1 MRRFLALALL
11 AAPLAH
17 AAPLRTEHVEAEL
30 VAARTAV
37 EPNKSVTV
45 ALRLKAMPGWHTYW
59 RNPGDSG
66 QPTSIQ
72 WKLPAGYAAGPIQW
86 PAPEKLPIGPLAN
99 YGYEGEVF
107 LLTDI
112 AAPAGAKG
120 EARIAAHARWLVCN
134 PERCIPEEGDFSLGL
149 GMGAGRDG
157 PYAAQIRYTRE
168 LLPQPAG
175 ADWQVSA
182 ARRGGFVELS
192 IAAPAGFSP
201 AGLQF
206 FPYDEGKVQPA
217 PEQHVMRSG
226 GTTTLALPVS
236 TQPVGEFDRV
246 AGILVAPAQPPVEI
260 DVPVAAGAAPAAPS
274 AARLGLAAAIGF
286 ALAGGLILNLMPCVL
301 PVLSIKVLGFA
312 RGKSHAAM
320 RAHGLLYGAGVV
332 ASFLALAGM
341 LLAFKSAG
349 HAVGWGFQ
357 LQSPA
362 FVAVVA
368 LVFFALA
375 LNLSGVYEFGA
386 LVPASIAAA
395 HVGGPRADAFFT
407 GVLAVVV
414 ASPCTSPFMGAALG
428 YALGESSL
436 HALAVFTALGVGMAA
451 PYVLLAFRPQWL
463 KHVPK
468 PGPWMA
474 HLKQFLAFP
483 LYATVIW
490 LAWVLGVQSG
500 LEAVVWLLGGLLA
513 LGAAGWLAG
522 MATPRRWVQRG
533 GAIALAAAAI
543 ALAIPGPQAVA
554 KKAAAAD
561 GWEPWSEARVES
573 LQRAGKPVFVDFT
586 AAWCVTCQVNKQLVL
601 GRPEIHEA
609 FRAHG
614 VSLLRADWTR
624 QDPSITRTLAAL
636 GRNGVPVYA
645 FYRPGQGPELLPEI
659 LTRDAVLAALRGS

>member
-1 MRRFLALALL
+1 MRRLFALALL
-11 AAPLAH
+11 AASIAH
-17 AAPLRTEHVEAEL
+17 AAPLRTEHVEAQL
-30 VAARTAV
+30 VAERTAV
-37 EPNKSVTV
+37 EPGKSVTV
-45 ALRLKAMPGWHTYW
+45 ALRLKTIPGWHTYW

-66 QPTSIQ
+66 QPTSIR
-72 WKLPAGYAAGPIQW
+72 WTLPAGYAAGPIQW

-112 AAPAGAKG
+112 AAPAGAK
-120 EARIAAHARWLVCN
+120 ANAAIAAHARWLVCN

-149 GMGAGRDG
+149 GKGPGRDG
-157 PYAAQIRYTRE
+157 PYAAQIRFTRE

-175 ADWQVSA
+175 AGWKLSA
-182 ARRGGFVELS
+182 TRRGGAVELA
-192 IAAPAGFSP
+192 IAGPAGFSP
-201 AGLQF
+201 TGLQF

-217 PEQHVMRSG
+217 PAQRLSSG
-226 GTTTLALPVS
+226 NGLTTLALPVAA
-236 TQPVGEFDRV
+236 QPVGTFDRV
-246 AGILVAPAQPPVEI
+246 SGILVAPGQPPVEV
-260 DVPVAAGAAPAAPS
+260 DVPVAAGAAPAGAQ
-274 AARLGLAAAIGF
+274 LGLAAALGF
-286 ALAGGLILNLMPCVL
+286 ALVGGLILNLMPCVL

-312 RGKSHAAM
+312 RGHSHAAM

-332 ASFLALAGM
+332 GSFVALAG
-341 LLAFKSAG
+341 LLIAFQSAG

-362 FVAVVA
+362 FVAIVA
-368 LVFFALA
+368 LLFFALA

-428 YALGESSL
+428 YALGESAL
-436 HALAVFTALGVGMAA
+436 HAFAVFAALGVGMAA

-463 KHVPK
+463 KHIPK
-468 PGPWMA
+468 PGAWMA

-500 LEAVVWLLGGLLA
+500 LEAVVWLLGALLV

-522 MATPRRWVQRG
+522 MATPRRWVQRA

-543 ALAIPGPQAVA
+543 ALAIPGPQAA
-554 KKAAAAD
+554 ANKAAAAE
-561 GWEPWSEARVES
+561 GWAPWSEARVAA
-573 LQRAGKPVFVDFT
+573 LQREGRPVFVDFT
-586 AAWCVTCQVNKQLVL
+586 AAWCVTCQLNKQLVL
-601 GRPEIHEA
+601 GRAEIQDA

-614 VSLLRADWTR
+614 VTLLRADWTR
-624 QDPSITRTLAAL
+624 QDPAITRALAAL

-645 FYRPGQGPELLPEI
+645 YYRPGQGPELLPEI
-659 LTRDAVLAALRGS
+659 LTRDAVLAALAASTR